1 MRSDLKAF
9 IESIKRKDNYIV
21 YENEVDEMIKLVKE
35 YLKERSDER
44 IYS

>member
-21 YENEVDEMIKLVKE
+21 YENEIDEMIKLVAE
-35 YLKERSDER
+35 YLEDRKD
-44 IYS
+44 IK

>member
-21 YENEVDEMIKLVKE
+21 TESEIDEMIKLVAE
-35 YLKERSDER
+35 YLEDRKD
-44 IYS
+44 IK